1 MGYIPNYM
9 RIKFSFFGGGRSE
22 GYLSLLGGGG
32 GDIFLVIILIIL
44 CKFKIFPEWSGLS
57 DPLL

>member
-1 MGYIPNYM
+1 MHRSKIFYGEVGGWVQGYN
-9 RIKFSFFGGGRSE
+9 
-22 GYLSLLGGGG
+22 YLSLLGGGGGG

-44 CKFKIFPEWSGLS
+44 CKFKIFPEWSGLP